1 MKILIICPSLPY
13 PANSGGSIRIFNLIK
28 RLAKRNEVELMTINN
43 DFTTKGDINEL
54 KKYCQNVYLVSP
66 KKRSK
71 TSQLPRVLGRL
82 IKGEPLLVMYA
93 ESNELGKL
101 LHELSGKENYDIIH
115 FEHSATANNI
125 KFLHPQHHAKTV
137 LSMHDINFMKHYR
150 IYKNERKIFKRIKH
164 FLTWF
169 PMLSWEPKVA
179 RSFDKSIV
187 VSDVDKTLLKSLD
200 PGLNVSV
207 VPNGVDTKAYRPYP
221 LQGRKKDILMV
232 GTMDHKPNVDAA
244 KYFYNEIFPHIRAK
258 VEEVTLTVVGKNPPS
273 EIQQLDSDSAVE
285 IRPNVPDVRP
295 YYKKAMVSAVPLR
308 SGGGT
313 RLKILESMALGTPVV
328 STSVGCEGLEVK
340 NKHNILI
347 ANNPVDFANKVIGLL
362 TSATLWTEI
371 SQNGRD
377 LVEKKYDWRRLA
389 MVLERVYDE
398 ALSPS

>member
-1 MKILIICPSLPY
+1 
-13 PANSGGSIRIFNLIK
+13 
-28 RLAKRNEVELMTINN
+28 
-43 DFTTKGDINEL
+43 
-54 KKYCQNVYLVSP
+54 
-66 KKRSK
+66 
-71 TSQLPRVLGRL
+71 
-82 IKGEPLLVMYA
+82 
-93 ESNELGKL
+93 
-101 LHELSGKENYDIIH
+101 
-115 FEHSATANNI
+115 
-125 KFLHPQHHAKTV
+125 
-137 LSMHDINFMKHYR
+137 
-150 IYKNERKIFKRIKH
+150 
-164 FLTWF
+164 
-169 PMLSWEPKVA
+169 
-179 RSFDKSIV
+179 
-187 VSDVDKTLLKSLD
+187 
-200 PGLNVSV
+200 LNVSV